1 MQHHGG
7 AQRRARRLV
16 RRWVTGLTLMAGLIL
31 APAGLRAGPSDE
43 NLDDVPFS
51 HFLADAGV
59 SASQFEPFRE
69 WDSELTAD
77 EATTLEQILFRFD
90 QFNAAQLAK
99 SVPGASDG
107 QAPQPGEIWR
117 LDGSVESVSRVPLP
131 EGAPEELHRSGLFRC
146 ELVATG
152 NDNAE
157 LRVTILTP
165 RIPTAWQRGLEGEK
179 LAEPASLQGVVL
191 GSLAGDKAEHRLVVT
206 NRIKWRPTLGIPA
219 GTAWLA
225 ARGFD
230 AGLLDDVR
238 QHRPFAKPNESSEAV
253 AFYSALATLAA
264 GDPAEINR
272 LAKSAV
278 AAEAVRRQAIAASA
292 ADRLRTLA
300 IDLETARHEQRKS
313 IEAEIAVLRRQQ
325 STATHI
331 QKRARQGLSSVV
343 PLFNEPAESVGHFFV
358 IEGIAR
364 RAVRIAV
371 GEPGSE
377 SSVVPGVSPLT
388 AYYELDVFPNDAQNN
403 PVICC
408 VARLPAGFPTGD
420 VIRQPVRVSGI
431 FFKKW
436 LYARRPD
443 GESADP
449 ATPSRIAPPLM
460 LAVEPQWLQTTAA
473 PRGNRGL
480 WAGLAI
486 LGVGVAVWLVM
497 LRTSRR
503 DRLARQRLA
512 RYDEPLDNLL
522 ED

>member
-1 MQHHGG
+1 MLHHGG
-7 AQRRARRLV
+7 AQCRARSLV
-16 RRWVTGLTLMAGLIL
+16 RWCFTGLSVMAGLIIS
-31 APAGLRAGPSDE
+31 PADLRADASDE
-43 NLDDVPFS
+43 SLKDVSFS
-51 HFLADAGV
+51 DFLADAGV

-69 WDSELTAD
+69 WNGKLSAE
-77 EATTLEQILFRFD
+77 EAATLEQILFRFD
-90 QFNAAQLAK
+90 QFNAARSPTSA
-99 SVPGASDG
+99 PGAPDDK
-107 QAPQPGEIWR
+107 AAQPGNVWR
-117 LDGSVESVSRVPLP
+117 LEGKVESVSRVPLP
-131 EGAPEELHRSGLFRC
+131 KGAPEKLQQSGLFRC
-146 ELVATG
+146 ELVAPR
-152 NDNAE
+152 NDGAA
-157 LRVTILTP
+157 RRATIITP
-165 RIPTAWQRGLEGEK
+165 RIPIAWQQGREGKK
-179 LAEPASLQGVVL
+179 LSEPASLQGVVL
-191 GSLAGDKAEHRLVVT
+191 GSIAGADADDPLVVT
-206 NRIKWRPTLGIPA
+206 SRIAWRPTTGVPA

-225 ARGFD
+225 AHGFD

-253 AFYSALATLAA
+253 AFYSMLATLAA

-300 IDLETARHEQRKS
+300 IDLETARPEQRKS
-313 IEAEIAVLRRQQ
+313 IEAEIAALRRQQ

-343 PLFNEPAESVGHFFV
+343 PLFNEPVESVGHFFV

-364 RAVRIAV
+364 RAVRISV
-371 GEPGSE
+371 GEPSSE
-377 SSVVPGVSPLT
+377 SSVVPGVPPLT

-436 LYARRPD
+436 AYARRPD
-443 GESADP
+443 GSSGERAL
-449 ATPSRIAPPLM
+449 PSRIAPPLM
-460 LAVEPQWLQTTAA
+460 LAAEPQWLQSTAA

-512 RYDEPLDNLL
+512 RYDEALDNLL